1 MGILKRIFFVTISV
15 TDLEKSSQIKVYKL
29 TDVTIDL
36 QGSRKYIFL

>member
-29 TDVTIDL
+29 TDVTFFQNCAIH
-36 QGSRKYIFL
+36 QYS